1 MCALCDPA
9 ILAAGLGCS
18 AIPEGIAPGEA
29 AGAPMPDQAAAA
41 ALPIEIEAL
50 LATSNPG
57 WNGAIGRGGV
67 VNFSFAQSPEA
78 GTPANGFSPL
88 SAGQMASA
96 RLALGAWAGASGL
109 TFVEVPDHA
118 GGAGIDIRFMREN
131 MSSAYAGTGE
141 YPPGGTIR
149 LSSALYGSGADS
161 MVPGSYG
168 YLVLLHEIG
177 HTLGLKHPFDVTYG
191 NAKVLPTALDK
202 LSNTVMSYDRSS
214 PNPAGLQPFDLA
226 TISYIYGSQ
235 SQEPAWA
242 TSARYDAGTD
252 SVVMTGDASAETI
265 WGTGRRSLVLAGGG
279 NDTLLGGNG
288 DERLFGQ
295 DGSDSING
303 GSGNDLLDGG
313 NGNDVL
319 VGGFGT
325 DTLVGGDGNDS
336 LDGGLGASF
345 LFGGAGNDTLL
356 GGTGNDWLAGGTGN
370 NVVNGVSGIDTLALE
385 HGRLATTLTLNAGA
399 TFTSGSAPMRLFSGT
414 ARSADENT
422 TFNTIENFA
431 FLDGRLVFDPN
442 DPAMQVYRFYQAALG
457 RAPDSVGQ
465 NFWTAE
471 LQGGKGLAT
480 VASGFVNSTEY
491 NTRFG
496 ALDDAGFVSLTYRN
510 VLGRA
515 PDAPG
520 LSYWL
525 NNLSHGATRQDVV
538 VNFSESYEFK
548 ARVAATLP
556 NGLWDSDENA
566 AAIAR
571 LYQATLGRH
580 PDEAGLRYWDSS
592 FDNGLSLRDMA
603 GAFTASSEF
612 AARFGSPDN
621 AGFINQLYVNVLGRA
636 PDSTGFDY
644 WKTGIDAGT
653 LTRTDLVLA
662 FSESTEFK
670 TVTGS
675 WIEGGIVFA

>member
-1 MCALCDPA
+1 MCDPA
-9 ILAAGLGCS
+9 SLAAGLGCS
-18 AIPEGIAPGEA
+18 AMPEENGPGEA
-29 AGAPMPDQAAAA
+29 AGAPVPDQAAA
-41 ALPIEIEAL
+41 LPVEIQAL
-50 LATSNPG
+50 LANSNPG

-96 RLALGAWAGASGL
+96 RLALSAWAGASGL

-118 GGAGIDIRFMREN
+118 GGAGIDIRFMHEN

-141 YPPGGTIR
+141 YPMGGTIR
-149 LSSALYGSGADS
+149 LSSALYGNGADS

-177 HTLGLKHPFDVTYG
+177 HTLGLKHPFDRTVG
-191 NAKVLPTALDK
+191 NLTVLPAALDK
-202 LSNTVMSYDRSS
+202 LANTVMSYDRSS
-214 PNPAGLQPFDLA
+214 PNPTGLQPYDLA

-242 TSARYDAGTD
+242 TSARYDADTD

-265 WGTGRRSLVLAGGG
+265 WNTNRRSVVFAGGG
-279 NDTLLGGNG
+279 NDTILGGAG
-288 DERLFGQ
+288 DERLFGE
-295 DGSDSING
+295 DGNDSING
-303 GSGNDLLDGG
+303 G
-313 NGNDVL
+313 NGAN
-319 VGGFGT
+319 
-325 DTLVGGDGNDS
+325 S
-336 LDGGLGASF
+336 
-345 LFGGAGNDTLL
+345 LFGGVGNDTLY
-356 GGTGNDWLAGGTGN
+356 GGSGNDWLAGGSGINTVYAGA
-370 NVVNGVSGIDTLALE
+370 GIDTLAVE
-385 HGRLATTLTLNAGA
+385 HGRRATAITITPSASA
-399 TFTSGSAPMRLFSGT
+399 TQTINGGPVPYFGGTIRSG
-414 ARSADENT
+414 DETT
-422 TFNTIENFA
+422 TFYTVENFA
-431 FLDGRLVFDPN
+431 FLDGRLVYASN

-465 NFWTAE
+465 NYWTAE
-471 LQGGKGLAT
+471 LQAGKGLAA
-480 VASGFVNSTEY
+480 VAAGFVNSTEY

-496 ALDDAGFVSLTYRN
+496 ALDDAGFVNLTYRN

-515 PDAPG
+515 PDPTG
-520 LSYWL
+520 LNYWL

-538 VNFSESYEFK
+538 VNFSESSEFK
-548 ARVAATLP
+548 TRIAATLP
-556 NGLWDSDENA
+556 NGLWDGDENA
-566 AAIAR
+566 ASIAR

-580 PDEAGLRYWDSS
+580 PDETGLRYWDTS
-592 FDNGLSLRDMA
+592 FDNGLSLSDMA
-603 GAFTASSEF
+603 VAFTASSEF

-636 PDSTGFDY
+636 PDSTGFNY

-670 TVTGS
+670 TTTAS

>member
-1 MCALCDPA
+1 MCDPA
-9 ILAAGLGCS
+9 RLAAGFGCS
-18 AIPEGIAPGEA
+18 VIPDENGPGEP
-29 AGAPMPDQAAAA
+29 GAPDEAAAA
-41 ALPIEIEAL
+41 ALPVEIQAL
-50 LATSNPG
+50 LASSNPG

-118 GGAGIDIRFMREN
+118 GGAGIDIRFMHEN

-141 YPPGGTIR
+141 YPMGGTIR
-149 LSSALYGSGADS
+149 LSSALYGNGADS
-161 MVPGSYG
+161 MAPGSYG

-177 HTLGLKHPFDVTYG
+177 HTLGLKHPFDMTAG
-191 NAKVLPTALDK
+191 NLTVLPAALDK
-202 LSNTVMSYDRSS
+202 LANTVMSYDRSS
-214 PNPAGLQPFDLA
+214 PNPTGLQPFDLA

-235 SQEPAWA
+235 AQEPAWA
-242 TSARYDAGTD
+242 TSAHYDAGTD
-252 SVVMTGDASAETI
+252 SVVMTGDASAEII
-265 WGTGRRSLVLAGGG
+265 WDTNRRSVVFAGGG
-279 NDTLLGGNG
+279 NDTILGGAG
-288 DERLFGQ
+288 DERLFGE
-295 DGSDSING
+295 
-303 GSGNDLLDGG
+303 
-313 NGNDVL
+313 
-319 VGGFGT
+319 
-325 DTLVGGDGNDS
+325 DGNDS
-336 LDGGLGASF
+336 ITGGNGRNF
-345 LFGGAGNDTLL
+345 LFGGAGNDTLF
-356 GGTGNDWLAGGTGN
+356 GGTSNDWLAAGSGINT
-370 NVVNGVSGIDTLALE
+370 VNAGAGIDTLAVE
-385 HGRLATTLTLNAGA
+385 HGRRATTITI
-399 TFTSGSAPMRLFSGT
+399 TPSASGT
-414 ARSADENT
+414 QTIDGGRVPYFGGTIRSGDEMT
-422 TFNTIENFA
+422 TFYTVENFA
-431 FLDGRLVFDPN
+431 FLDGRLVYASN

-471 LQGGKGLAT
+471 LQAGKSLAD
-480 VASGFVNSTEY
+480 VAAGFVNSTEFAA
-491 NTRFG
+491 RFG
-496 ALDDAGFVSLTYRN
+496 ALDDTGFVNLTYKN

-515 PDAPG
+515 PEATG
-520 LSYWL
+520 LNYWL

-538 VNFSESYEFK
+538 VNFSESSEFK

-556 NGLWDSDENA
+556 NGLWDADENA
-566 AAIAR
+566 ASIAR

-580 PDEAGLRYWDSS
+580 PDETGLRYWDTA

-603 GAFTASSEF
+603 GAFTASNEF
-612 AARFGSPDN
+612 TARFGSPDN

-636 PDSTGFDY
+636 PDTTGFNY
-644 WKTGIDAGT
+644 WKAGIDAGT

-670 TVTGS
+670 TTTAS